1 MLAREQARHRPK
13 VFPQWG
19 EGLEFLG
26 DVEPDDARIE
36 REDVGSQAAVV
47 AVQKGIG
54 YRRLVEQVL
63 DIKLERQSAVGPF
76 NRERHVGV
84 IPRFQTVDRRIIN
97 ARPAFALAI
106 IIAAKGDVPIIDWQR
121 ILCAEIDGPMW
132 RVGQLLAAKIGIE
145 PPTLIGRICYWII
158 GHAIY

>member
-13 VFPQWG
+13 VFPQWR

-54 YRRLVEQVL
+54 YWRLVEQVL
-63 DIKLERQSAVGPF
+63 DIKLERQSA
-76 NRERHVGV
+76 RSEEHTSELQSLMR
-84 IPRFQTVDRRIIN
+84 TSN
-97 ARPAFALAI
+97 AVSCL
-106 IIAAKGDVPIIDWQR
+106 KKKHQR
-121 ILCAEIDGPMW
+121 YM
-132 RVGQLLAAKIGIE
+132 
-145 PPTLIGRICYWII
+145 
-158 GHAIY
+158 

>member
-1 MLAREQARHRPK
+1 MLAREQARHRPN
-13 VFPQWG
+13 VFPQWR

-26 DVEPDDARIE
+26 DVEPDDARIG

-84 IPRFQTVDRRIIN
+84 IPRFQTV
-97 ARPAFALAI
+97 
-106 IIAAKGDVPIIDWQR
+106 
-121 ILCAEIDGPMW
+121 E
-132 RVGQLLAAKIGIE
+132 
-145 PPTLIGRICYWII
+145 IGRASCRERVWQYV
-158 GHAIY
+158 